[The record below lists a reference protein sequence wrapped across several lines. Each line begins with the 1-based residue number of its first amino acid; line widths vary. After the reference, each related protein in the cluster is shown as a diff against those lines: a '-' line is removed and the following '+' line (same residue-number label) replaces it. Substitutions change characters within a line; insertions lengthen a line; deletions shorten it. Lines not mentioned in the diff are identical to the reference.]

1 MSSYLRIY
9 LVKKDALDFYN
20 KQTEI
25 KNQNEEQKRKSFFE
39 KDELLENFYKDSI
52 VLFDYSRST
61 ALYRIFKE
69 VLGFSYSP
77 VVLKENDLNE
87 VYSYS
92 KKTLN
97 EEELTLKKYLDK
109 TLIYEKDSPYGKA
122 ISYLNNLK
130 STDKNAESEI
140 QNILDIVYEAQ
151 ESSNFEFIQEIIQE
165 LTESVEELKFAIGI
179 IQSLFVILDNN
190 EYLNKDY
197 IVCYDFD

>member
-52 VLFDYSRST
+52 VLFDYSRSN

-130 STDKNAESEI
+130 NTDKNAESEI